1 MTKVLITGGTQ
12 FVSKFAAEWFAVRG
26 YEVYVLN
33 RGTRKQVRGVK
44 HICADRNNLQGKLE
58 NYFFDY
64 VIDICAYTRADV
76 QNLVENIGG
85 FNTYLFISSSAVY
98 PETNPQPFKEEQ
110 SVGLNKIWG
119 NYGANKAEAEEY
131 IKAHIKNYY
140 ILRPPYIYGEYQN
153 LYRELFVFDCAE
165 QNRKFYIPKD
175 GKMKL
180 QFLHV
185 EDLCKFIEIVIQ
197 RQPQNRIFNVGNN
210 EVCDINKYVELC
222 YKAVG
227 APLETVFVK
236 GNLNQR
242 DYFCF
247 YDYEYIL
254 DITLQNELMPDRIP
268 LEEGIKR
275 EYVWYKNNENKI
287 NKKKYIEFIDENF
300 TEK

>member
-1 MTKVLITGGTQ
+1 M
-12 FVSKFAAEWFAVRG
+12 
-26 YEVYVLN
+26 
-33 RGTRKQVRGVK
+33 
-44 HICADRNNLQGKLE
+44 
-58 NYFFDY
+58 
-64 VIDICAYTRADV
+64 
-76 QNLVENIGG
+76 
-85 FNTYLFISSSAVY
+85 
-98 PETNPQPFKEEQ
+98 
-110 SVGLNKIWG
+110 
-119 NYGANKAEAEEY
+119 
-131 IKAHIKNYY
+131 
-140 ILRPPYIYGEYQN
+140 
-153 LYRELFVFDCAE
+153 YREPFVFDCAE